1 MTETASEEFKPAKGE
16 EYMSDRQLA
25 YFKRKLIEWRDDIL
39 RGSGMTLRELK
50 DEDTRLA
57 DTSDWASAEIQRH
70 YHLRTRDRERKLL
83 GKIEQALRRIED
95 GSYGFC
101 EETGEP
107 IGFERLDARPI
118 ATLCIEAQERHERR
132 EKVYR
137 EV

>member
-1 MTETASEEFKPAKGE
+1 MAETEQGRLRPPVDE
-16 EYMSDRQLA
+16 EYMSDRQLG
-25 YFKRKLIEWRDDIL
+25 YFKRKLLSWRDEIL
-39 RGSGMTLRELK
+39 RVSGLTLQQLK

-57 DTSDWASAEIQRH
+57 DTSDWASAEMQRH

-83 GKIEQALRRIED
+83 GKIEQALKRIED

>member
-1 MTETASEEFKPAKGE
+1 MAEVDGE
-16 EYMSDRQLA
+16 RFQPLNNEDYMSERQLA
-25 YFKRKLIEWRDDIL
+25 YFKRKLLDWRDEIL
-39 RGSGMTLRELK
+39 RVSGLTLQQLK
-50 DEDTRLA
+50 DEDTRVA
-57 DTSDWASAEIQRH
+57 DTSDWASAEMQRH

-83 GKIEQALRRIED
+83 VKIEQALRRIED
-95 GSYGFC
+95 GEYGFC